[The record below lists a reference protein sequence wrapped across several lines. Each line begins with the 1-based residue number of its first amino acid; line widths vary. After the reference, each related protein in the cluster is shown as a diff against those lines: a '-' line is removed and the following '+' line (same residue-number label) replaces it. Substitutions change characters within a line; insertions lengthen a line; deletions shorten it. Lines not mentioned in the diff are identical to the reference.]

1 MPTRNVLSFIECLRI
16 ALAPCAKSLIEGQ
29 LQVDAKPDVGAW
41 TALRMEYDAAVKFT
55 RDATDPRIEIGGES
69 NNNVLRIWVRDN
81 GAGFDS
87 ERQDQIFD
95 MFQRLHQAD
104 DFPSQ
109 ELAWRLCGE
118 RSSA

>member
-1 MPTRNVLSFIECLRI
+1 MREVTDR
-16 ALAPCAKSLIEGQ
+16 KSLIEGQ